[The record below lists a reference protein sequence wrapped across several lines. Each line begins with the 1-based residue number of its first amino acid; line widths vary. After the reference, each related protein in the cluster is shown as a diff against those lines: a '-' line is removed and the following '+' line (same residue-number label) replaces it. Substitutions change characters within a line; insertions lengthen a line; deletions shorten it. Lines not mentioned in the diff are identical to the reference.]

1 MPRTKPLLAGTVVP
15 VVIGLAIATGGGHA
29 MAGTSAGDAPA
40 ATPQH
45 QDPGVLLFAS
55 CNPCGPCN
63 PCNPAVRGRLRT
75 MRSL

>member
-29 MAGTSAGDAPA
+29 AAGTSAGETPA

-45 QDPGVLLFAS
+45 QNPGGAPLRFVQPLRTVQS
-55 CNPCGPCN
+55 V
-63 PCNPAVRGRLRT
+63 PAVCGSLRT